1 MVSTAFNTEI
11 EDGGLDN
18 QGNWRQEQFMR
29 GTTEYG
35 DLATGEV
42 CITPTCRHTD
52 RHYGKELVAQRR
64 RMASDTG
71 ASIAYDIQL
80 QRLPPNVLLV
90 SFSSPRNLIFII
102 KIFDNI

>member
-1 MVSTAFNTEI
+1 MLGTELVLGSTGFNTEI

-18 QGNWRQEQFMR
+18 QGNWRQKQFVR
-29 GTTEYG
+29 GRSEYG
-35 DLATGEV
+35 ALATGGV

-71 ASIAYDIQL
+71 PSIATYNFRDYL
-80 QRLPPNVLLV
+80 QMFFCFF
-90 SFSSPRNLIFII
+90 SFSQELNFY
-102 KIFDNI
+102 N